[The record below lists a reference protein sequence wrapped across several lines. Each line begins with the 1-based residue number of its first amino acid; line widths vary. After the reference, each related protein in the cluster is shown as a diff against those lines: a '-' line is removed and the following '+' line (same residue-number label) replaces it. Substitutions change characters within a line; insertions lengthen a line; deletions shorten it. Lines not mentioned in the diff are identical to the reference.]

1 LLYIYI
7 PFLISLVGSDIFLSS
22 LFANICNLCSFLTVT
37 KHVLHPCKRTCKRFF
52 LSKSLAFWKAHRM
65 IMSQLIKNNCCE
77 MSDITNSTSNNSFT
91 TLYEKLQD
99 PYLSAQKNEINEY
112 LPGMIVL

>member
-1 LLYIYI
+1 
-7 PFLISLVGSDIFLSS
+7 
-22 LFANICNLCSFLTVT
+22 
-37 KHVLHPCKRTCKRFF
+37 
-52 LSKSLAFWKAHRM
+52 
-65 IMSQLIKNNCCE
+65 